1 MLYIHIPFCAKRC
14 FYCDFH
20 SGTDR
25 SMVDKYIL
33 ALEREL
39 EIRKDEI
46 HLSESSTIY
55 IGGGTPSQLTPQQL
69 QKLFSV
75 LESKLNFS
83 NLKEITIEVNPDDI
97 TSEYVT
103 QIRDLPINRVS
114 MGVQSFDDRLLE
126 LIGRRHNSKRA
137 VESYNLLRKAGIKNI
152 SIDLMF
158 SLPTQTKQE
167 WESSIDRA
175 IELQPEH
182 ISAYD
187 LSYEAGSVLTAKLK
201 RGEIEACTDETSIAM
216 YNMLVDKLTNAG
228 YEHYEI
234 SNFALQGYR
243 SQHNSGYW
251 KGVPY
256 LGLGASAH
264 SFDGKVRR
272 ANISNTLLYINNVLE
287 GKSTFEIEELT
298 LVESYNETIFT
309 RMRTAE
315 GVDLSYI
322 EQQYG
327 KKNLQHLLR
336 EAASYMAEGYLEEQ
350 QGRLVLT
357 RKGIVI
363 SDTICCDLFL

>member
-14 FYCDFH
+14 YYCDFH

-25 SMVDKYIL
+25 TVVDKYIS
-33 ALEREL
+33 ALEAEL
-39 EIRKDEI
+39 DARKEEI
-46 HLSESSTIY
+46 HIQELRTIY
-55 IGGGTPSQLTPQQL
+55 IGGGTPSQLTPMQL
-69 QKLFSV
+69 KKLFSV
-75 LESKLNFS
+75 LGNNV
-83 NLKEITIEVNPDDI
+83 NLSQVEEITMEVNPDDI
-97 TSEYVT
+97 TEEYALE
-103 QIRDLPINRVS
+103 IKKLPINRVS
-114 MGVQSFDDRLLE
+114 MGIQSFDDRLLE

-137 VESYNLLRKAGIKNI
+137 IESYNLLRKAGIKNI

-158 SLPTQTKQE
+158 SLPTQTLQE

-187 LSYEAGSVLTAKLK
+187 LSYEPDSVLTAKLK
-201 RGEIEACTDETSIAM
+201 RGDIEACADETSITM
-216 YNMLVDKLTNAG
+216 YNMLVDKLAQEG

-243 SQHNSGYW
+243 SRHNSGYW

-272 ANISNTLLYINNVLE
+272 ANISNTSLYINNVLE
-287 GKSTFEIEELT
+287 GKPVFEIEELT
-298 LVESYNETIFT
+298 LVDSYNETIFT

-315 GVDLSYI
+315 GVDLKYI
-322 EQQYG
+322 GQQYG
-327 KKNLQHLLR
+327 EKNLQHLLR
-336 EAASYMAEGYLEEQ
+336 EAASYIAEGYLEEQ

-363 SDTICCDLFL
+363 SDSICCNLFL

>member
-14 FYCDFH
+14 FYRDFH

-25 SMVDKYIL
+25 SIVDRYIL

-46 HLSESSTIY
+46 PIYESSTIY
-55 IGGGTPSQLTPQQL
+55 IGGGTPSQLTSQQL
-69 QKLFSV
+69 QKLFYV

-83 NLKEITIEVNPDDI
+83 KLEEVTIEVNPDDV
-97 TSEYVT
+97 TEEYVSE
-103 QIRDLPINRVS
+103 IRDLPINRVS
-114 MGVQSFDDRLLE
+114 MGIQSFDDRLLE
-126 LIGRRHNSKRA
+126 LIGRRHSSKKA
-137 VESYNLLRKAGIKNI
+137 IEAYHLLRKAGIKNL

-158 SLPTQTKQE
+158 SLPTQSMQE
-167 WESSIDRA
+167 WERSINQA
-175 IELQPEH
+175 IELHPEH

-201 RGEIEACTDETSIAM
+201 RGEIEACADDTSIAM
-216 YNMLVDKLTNAG
+216 YNLLVDKLTEAG
-228 YEHYEI
+228 YDHYEI
-234 SNFALQGYR
+234 SNFALPECR
-243 SQHNSGYW
+243 SKHNSGYW
-251 KGVPY
+251 NGVPY

-287 GKSTFEIEELT
+287 GKPAFEIEELT

-309 RMRTAE
+309 RMRTAD
-315 GVDLSYI
+315 GVDLDHI
-322 EQQYG
+322 EQHYG
-327 KKNLQHLLR
+327 KRNLQHLLR
-336 EAASYMAEGYLEEQ
+336 EAASYIDEGYLIEQ
-350 QGRLVLT
+350 QGKLRLT